1 MAENSYIY
9 NMTSQ
14 YTSIQAYAPKSFE
27 ISNIYMEGTNG
38 ISLRD
43 IMVGRRFI
51 IKDSTLQVWKAKDA
65 SQEGSSLVNIYAS
78 PGEISGVSFVRDERD
93 QGASDRT
100 TQRALHIEG
109 SRSGIVIANSTFSNI
124 SSKEASAIYF
134 NAAGTNN
141 DTAAITVQNC
151 TFFNNS
157 AYAGGAVVIKDS
169 EYITFVNNSF
179 ISNKAINYNNNTFA
193 SMQEE
198 QNSFR
203 GGAIYINNN
212 QQKKKEDD
220 AREIAKGCILCK
232 VVFERGNI
240 FKDNFAAI

>member
-1 MAENSYIY
+1 MRN
-9 NMTSQ
+9 
-14 YTSIQAYAPKSFE
+14 
-27 ISNIYMEGTNG
+27 
-38 ISLRD
+38 
-43 IMVGRRFI
+43 
-51 IKDSTLQVWKAKDA
+51 
-65 SQEGSSLVNIYAS
+65 
-78 PGEISGVSFVRDERD
+78 ERD
-93 QGASDRT
+93 QDADD
-100 TQRALHIEG
+100 RALHIEG

-134 NAAGTNN
+134 NAAGEK
-141 DTAAITVQNC
+141 DGSAAITVQNC

-169 EYITFVNNSF
+169 ESIAFVNNSF
-179 ISNKAINYNNNTFA
+179 ISNKAINYDHNKFV
-193 SMQEE
+193 SIQEE

-212 QQKKKEDD
+212 RKRDST
-220 AREIAKGCILCK
+220 RENAKGCILCK